1 MNEVVDHTPKGES
14 LLAIMEELAHLL
26 RTARPMPMSA
36 SVLVNRAEVLDLL
49 EAARAV
55 VPEQVAEADQ
65 IVAGARGVVQR
76 AEEDAAATIAAAEE
90 RARGLVEQESL
101 VQAARAR
108 AAEIVAAA
116 EEEARALTDNAN
128 DYCDR
133 QLAQLEIEL
142 GQIGKQ
148 VKAGRAVIQA
158 RLTPRDET

>member
-1 MNEVVDHTPKGES
+1 MADHTPKGES
-14 LLAIMEELAHLL
+14 LLAIMEELSQLL
-26 RTARPMPMSA
+26 RTARQMPMSA

-76 AEEDAAATIAAAEE
+76 AEEEAAATIVAAED
-90 RARGLVEQESL
+90 RARVLVEQESL
-101 VQAARAR
+101 VEAAMVR

-148 VKAGRAVIQA
+148 IKAGRTVIKA